1 MATAY
6 LVDTSIPDQEVGAA
20 RVAGFRQSLV
30 EQRSV
35 QLDLALES
43 DATAAEFGG
52 QGSPGSIVGREL
64 AGVSAAR
71 ARRLIE
77 EIDAALG
84 RIDRG
89 AFGRCE
95 QCEVSIPVERL
106 EAMPHARFCV
116 RCSETGGGPL
126 G

>member
-6 LVDTSIPDQEVGAA
+6 FVETSIPDQELDAT
-20 RVAGFRQSLV
+20 RVAGFRQLLL

-35 QLDLALES
+35 QLDQAS
-43 DATAAEFGG
+43 DADAVTAELGG
-52 QGSPGSIVGREL
+52 QGSAESIVGREL
-64 AGVSAAR
+64 AGASAAR

-77 EIDAALG
+77 EIDAALR

-95 QCEVSIPVERL
+95 QCWVSIPVERL